1 MRTVDGSRTEAIIAF
16 GLLVESWRVARPFA
30 FFAKAGA
37 VPLQSKTS
45 LASRPKQNFN
55 RSYTYNS
62 LNHIQ
67 SMSAP
72 GDGAGGPAFR
82 VFLRRLGVFIRRNDG
97 QVAHPSLFGLE
108 WSIPLSAA
116 WRESSNVRT
125 NRNQLMPNHFL
136 HISTNNKV
144 CTLCSFEEHLWK
156 NLGTDGIDP
165 NSVRKRL
172 QAIGAA

>member
-1 MRTVDGSRTEAIIAF
+1 MTFTDPF
-16 GLLVESWRVARPFA
+16 GLWTISIGGTINVSLRFMTGAVGDAPTQAGANNTTGRVARPFA

-72 GDGAGGPAFR
+72 GDGCSGLSWTIDAWGNRTARVAQPFAFLAKAGDVHSSHQIVVHWR
-82 VFLRRLGVFIRRNDG
+82 NVSQCLGD
-97 QVAHPSLFGLE
+97 
-108 WSIPLSAA
+108 
-116 WRESSNVRT
+116 
-125 NRNQLMPNHFL
+125 
-136 HISTNNKV
+136 
-144 CTLCSFEEHLWK
+144 
-156 NLGTDGIDP
+156 
-165 NSVRKRL
+165 
-172 QAIGAA
+172 

>member
-1 MRTVDGSRTEAIIAF
+1 PHSSAVNDQ
-16 GLLVESWRVARPFA
+16 LLGGHVAQPFA

-72 GDGAGGPAFR
+72 GDGCSGLSWTIDAWGNRTAQTTTGGACFSPQVSAGGPGLQR
-82 VFLRRLGVFIRRNDG
+82 V
-97 QVAHPSLFGLE
+97 
-108 WSIPLSAA
+108 
-116 WRESSNVRT
+116 
-125 NRNQLMPNHFL
+125 
-136 HISTNNKV
+136 
-144 CTLCSFEEHLWK
+144 
-156 NLGTDGIDP
+156 
-165 NSVRKRL
+165 
-172 QAIGAA
+172 

>member
-1 MRTVDGSRTEAIIAF
+1 MILPCEHPAGGPAFRVFCEGWGCSFEAKGRMAHSSLSF
-16 GLLVESWRVARPFA
+16 GHVAQPFA

-72 GDGAGGPAFR
+72 GRVAQAFAFFAKAGDVHSSHQIVVHWRNVSPC
-82 VFLRRLGVFIRRNDG
+82 LGDESAI
-97 QVAHPSLFGLE
+97 SKFG
-108 WSIPLSAA
+108 SYT
-116 WRESSNVRT
+116 SS
-125 NRNQLMPNHFL
+125 H
-136 HISTNNKV
+136 S
-144 CTLCSFEEHLWK
+144 
-156 NLGTDGIDP
+156 
-165 NSVRKRL
+165 
-172 QAIGAA
+172 